1 MNSENAA
8 RMIRTRLKTRFI
20 IRGALT
26 LLVLHAT
33 GAYASPRPQPKHFD
47 ARGGFFVQADLDAG
61 GDEVEW
67 EDRFENGEL
76 VERGDTAAGF
86 GAQLLVGAFYRP
98 WSALPVELY
107 LGGGYKFSELFP
119 SEGDEGKFDRWVGE
133 FKVQYRFTDRWFAG
147 AGVVKHW
154 DIKMMAGSDSE
165 VRFEP
170 ATGFVVEGGWNWL
183 GLHVTSMKYESRLG
197 GPKID
202 ASSIGLRFLNRF

>member
-1 MNSENAA
+1 MVRTS
-8 RMIRTRLKTRFI
+8 RKTRLVWG
-20 IRGALT
+20 GALT
-26 LLVLHAT
+26 LFVLHAT
-33 GAYASPRPQPKHFD
+33 SVFASPRPQPKHFD

-67 EDRFENGEL
+67 EERFENGEL
-76 VERGDTAAGF
+76 IERGDTAAGF

-107 LGGGYKFSELFP
+107 LGGGYKFSQLFP
-119 SEGDEGKFDRWVGE
+119 SEGEEGNFDRWVGE

-147 AGVVKHW
+147 AGIVNHW
-154 DIKMMAGSDSE
+154 GIRMKRGN
-165 VRFEP
+165 FEP
-170 ATGFVVEGGWNWL
+170 ELRFNSAAGFVVEGGWNWL